1 MSIKGSPIYLLE
13 RSRPQQME
21 EKSHRGIII
30 YNGSENF
37 LFLESTSANIDVH
50 GKSVRIEIL
59 SFTIVGGEREK

>member
-1 MSIKGSPIYLLE
+1 
-13 RSRPQQME
+13 ME